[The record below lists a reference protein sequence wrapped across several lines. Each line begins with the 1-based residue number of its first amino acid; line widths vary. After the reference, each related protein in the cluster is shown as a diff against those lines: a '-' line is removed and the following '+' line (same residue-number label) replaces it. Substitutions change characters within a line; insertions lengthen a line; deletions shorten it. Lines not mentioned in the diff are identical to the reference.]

1 MQSQLIAILLASV
14 AIGSCLANPSLI
26 SGPSR
31 MMEIMRATSENQR
44 NNPQLAAA
52 CFAYYN
58 DVFNSD
64 YATYEVE
71 YNQCH
76 EKFNGGRE
84 EVLERYDPVVWDLS
98 NSTFDS
104 CMYLLDCDNHNNSQ
118 NALNCYA
125 SDGPKMSKQLTSVAS
140 NASNFYGALVQ
151 EVEQL
156 SYTRDLCCNTTAR
169 NYEIRSGDSYE
180 AFQSCLAGL
189 TPVPTIP
196 PSTTTLSTTTP
207 STTTPSTTTP
217 STTTPSTTTPSTTA
231 SSTTSL
237 PTTTTTSLPAVVVS
251 NEKTTTG
258 LPPTILPSTISHFG
272 ADGSNSANSKHR
284 WGNKLSNIFKHI
296 G

>member
-1 MQSQLIAILLASV
+1 MQFHLIAILLASV

-64 YATYEVE
+64 YAAYEVE

-76 EKFNGGRE
+76 DKFNGGRE

-125 SDGPKMSKQLTSVAS
+125 SDGPKMSKVLTSVAS

-189 TPVPTIP
+189 TPVPEKPTIP
-196 PSTTTLSTTTP
+196 PSTITP
-207 STTTPSTTTP
+207 STTTPSTTT
-217 STTTPSTTTPSTTA
+217 
-231 SSTTSL
+231 SSTTSV
-237 PTTTTTSLPAVVVS
+237 PTTTTTSLPAVVVT
-251 NEKTTTG
+251 NEITTTN

-272 ADGSNSANSKHR
+272 ADESNSANSKHR